1 MSRSRGGRYNGPMSG
16 ADYVDVFM
24 RESAAMGA
32 PDRLTLP
39 LWSARDWSKLLA
51 STTVQP
57 CRESDVVIQR
67 GTEDR
72 ALYFVAEGALEVGV
86 TSVDGQSVSSLARVV
101 AGSVIGEQ
109 SFFDAQP
116 RSANVWAVTE
126 GVLLRWEFETF
137 ERFGAEESALSRDF
151 LFALARVLSTRLRL
165 TTIRVRR

>member
-1 MSRSRGGRYNGPMSG
+1 MSG
-16 ADYVDVFM
+16 ADYADVFV

-39 LWSARDWSKLLA
+39 TWTAREWSKLLA
-51 STTVQP
+51 STAVQP
-57 CRESDVVIQR
+57 FHESDIVIQR

-72 ALYFVAEGALEVGV
+72 ALYFVAEGMLEVGV
-86 TSVDGQSVSSLARVV
+86 TSFDGRSVSSLARVG
-101 AGSVIGEQ
+101 AGSVLGEQ
-109 SFFDAQP
+109 SFFDSQP

-126 GVLLRWEFETF
+126 GVLLRWEFESF
-137 ERFGAEESALSRDF
+137 ERFGAEESALARDF